1 VNDWEMPSQSHGST
15 RLRVSRLG
23 LGLAA
28 LGRPAY
34 INLGRSEDCGHQRS
48 VADLQRPC
56 HDTLDAAYAA
66 GCRHVDAARSYFNYL
81 KGRGWS

>member
-1 VNDWEMPSQSHGST
+1 MPSQSHGST

-34 INLGRSEDCGHQRS
+34 INLGRSEDFGHQRS

-66 GCRHVDAARSYFNYL
+66 GCRHVNAARSYFNYL